1 MGANELADIDAV
13 VTWVDGAD
21 PAHQQK
27 LSAYLSRTGSVRGG
41 SAHTTRFNDAGE
53 LDYCLASLLRFA
65 PWLRRIHVV
74 TDMQVPRQLPRLAD
88 SAYADRV
95 RLVDHREIFSGFE
108 EFLPTFNSES
118 ISSVLWRIPGLAEQ
132 FLYINDD
139 MMLLRPVREADFFRD
154 GKMVVRGKWLP
165 QSEYD
170 WKRRVAGWWKRLTGT
185 VSARHSNLATQQA
198 GARLAG
204 FDRRYYRLYHN
215 PYPMRRS
222 LLKDYFEKN
231 PEKLTG
237 NISHRLRSP
246 TQFNSE
252 SLSIH
257 LGIAHEAALLD
268 NALYTVQLKPR
279 DQSSLRL
286 WHKMARA
293 DADPRAAF
301 VVVQSLELASPE
313 VQARIVAW
321 LDRRVGHLEDVLSG
335 ATSPAQTLAG
345 Q

>member
-1 MGANELADIDAV
+1 MGTDAIADIDAV

-21 PAHQQK
+21 PAHQLK
-27 LSAYLSRTGSVRGG
+27 LSAYLAQIGSARGG
-41 SAHTTRFNDAGE
+41 SAHATRFNDAGE

-74 TDMQVPRQLPRLAD
+74 TDMQVPRQLPRLAGTP
-88 SAYADRV
+88 YADRV

-139 MMLLRPVREADFFRD
+139 MMLLRPVRPSDFFRD

-165 QSEYD
+165 QSEFD
-170 WKRRVAGWWKRLTGT
+170 WKRRVAAGWKRLSGT
-185 VSARHSNLATQQA
+185 ASTRHSNLATQQA

-222 LLKDYFEKN
+222 LLQGYFDRN
-231 PEKLTG
+231 PQKLID
-237 NISHRLRSP
+237 NIRHPLRSP
-246 TQFNSE
+246 SQFNSE

-257 LGIAHEAALLD
+257 LGIAEDAAILD

-286 WHKMARA
+286 GYKMARA

-301 VVVQSLELASPE
+301 VVVQSLELAPPE

-321 LDRRVGHLEDVLSG
+321 LDRRVGHLEDVLEG
-335 ATSPAQTLAG
+335 ASPAQAFAG

>member
-1 MGANELADIDAV
+1 MGANEFADIDAV

-21 PAHQQK
+21 PAHQRK
-27 LSAYLSRTGSVRGG
+27 LSTYLAQTGGARGG

-65 PWLRRIHVV
+65 PWLRRIHVI
-74 TDMQVPRQLPRLAD
+74 TDMQVPRQLPRLAGTP
-88 SAYADRV
+88 YADRV

-118 ISSVLWRIPGLAEQ
+118 ISSVLWRVPGLAEQ

-165 QSEYD
+165 QSEHD
-170 WKRRVAGWWKRLTGT
+170 WKRRVAGWWKRVTGT
-185 VSARHSNLATQQA
+185 VSTRHSNLATQQA

-222 LLKDYFEKN
+222 LMKDYFEKN
-231 PEKLTG
+231 PQQLVG

-257 LGIAHEAALLD
+257 LGIAQDVAILD

-286 WHKMARA
+286 WHKMTQA

-313 VQARIVAW
+313 VQARIVGW
-321 LDRRVGHLEDVLSG
+321 LDRRVGHLDDVLGG